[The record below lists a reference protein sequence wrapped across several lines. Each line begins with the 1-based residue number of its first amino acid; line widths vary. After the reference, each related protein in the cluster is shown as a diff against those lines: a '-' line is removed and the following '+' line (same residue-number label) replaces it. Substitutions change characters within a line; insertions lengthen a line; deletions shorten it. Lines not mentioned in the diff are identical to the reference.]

1 MIPYANFLSETLII
15 IHSYNFSI
23 FPWIKVQYINTMPKS
38 HIIHHKLQTFWIVGR
53 FQFPPIFAAKVIKQ
67 NSKWADKGII
77 RKIIEIIISLFTV
90 ISLPLQVILGLCC
103 IRFYIEHTE
112 TNRQLKRAMNN
123 VFYNRELTL

>member
-1 MIPYANFLSETLII
+1 MQKN
-15 IHSYNFSI
+15 HS
-23 FPWIKVQYINTMPKS
+23 
-38 HIIHHKLQTFWIVGR
+38 IHHKRQTFWIVGR
-53 FQFPPIFAAKVIKQ
+53 LQFPPIFAAKVIKQ
-67 NSKWADKGII
+67 NREWADKGMIQ
-77 RKIIEIIISLFTV
+77 KIIEIIFSLFTV